1 MIAEHDAEIWARLL
15 DADSTEIDEQA
26 ANGLLRMKF
35 RPQDV
40 DRMNALAEKARQ
52 GTLSEQERQEI
63 ESYNRVG
70 HLMAILQ
77 ARAKQVLHR
86 RRSA

>member
-15 DADSTEIDEQA
+15 DADSPEIDEQA
-26 ANGLLRMKF
+26 AAGLLRMKF
-35 RPQDV
+35 RLQDI
-40 DRMNALAEKARQ
+40 DRMNLLAEKARQ
-52 GTLSEQERQEI
+52 GSLSEPERREI

-77 ARAKQVLHR
+77 ARAQQVLHR